1 MFRIKKGHHGY
12 IKRKKRLLLGEV
24 LGLLIGIIGLVVIG
38 VVTTGSRKN
47 LLVILIA
54 LWKYQ
59 PCPDKEYKQVA
70 SIVGKGILD
79 TELVITS
86 KTDKSFLLDYA
97 CIHEKGVFCYC
108 SDKNVSEKKTAEYI
122 KSFMKANDLKT
133 DIFVIRDWKNYL
145 NRIRE
150 LEKWDRASCDEKL
163 LKIEGVLRGIAI

>member
-47 LLVILIA
+47 LLTVV
-54 LWKYQ
+54 
-59 PCPDKEYKQVA
+59 DKEYEQVA

-150 LEKWDRASCDEKL
+150 LEKWDRANCDEKL

>member
-47 LLVILIA
+47 LLTVVAMVSVI
-54 LWKYQ
+54 
-59 PCPDKEYKQVA
+59 P
-70 SIVGKGILD
+70 IVGKGILD

>member
-47 LLVILIA
+47 LLTVVAMVSVIPMVN
-54 LWKYQ
+54 Q
-59 PCPDKEYKQVA
+59 
-70 SIVGKGILD
+70 
-79 TELVITS
+79 LVITS

>member
-47 LLVILIA
+47 LLTVVAMVSVIPMVNQLVILIA

-59 PCPDKEYKQVA
+59 PCPDKEYEQVA

-108 SDKNVSEKKTAEYI
+108 SDKNVSFFQSYKNLLIFLHRFRFQRQGFHLFQQFIKKPPRT
-122 KSFMKANDLKT
+122 NL
-133 DIFVIRDWKNYL
+133 R
-145 NRIRE
+145 
-150 LEKWDRASCDEKL
+150 SCYN
-163 LKIEGVLRGIAI
+163 